1 MRTMNKSLVASALA
15 LALSG
20 VAAAQGLQ
28 LRAASAPS
36 MNAPS
41 ISAPAPSAADD
52 TAVQHDSDGIAAV
65 VGNEVITDYDL
76 DLRTRAAA
84 AQLAAQGEAATPQA
98 LRQQV
103 LDNMIDQLA
112 LAQYARDNGIEV
124 SDTTLQQALK
134 QTAANFK
141 LDVAQLRQQ
150 VEAQG
155 MSWSEYQAQ
164 LRREILIARLRQ
176 RDVASRVT
184 VSDQEI
190 SQFLARQRS
199 QQQAPQGD
207 VTLAQIFVPLATGAD
222 AAQVAAARKRIDA
235 ALALLRQGHDFA
247 QVAKLDSAGAE
258 ARDGGLLGTR
268 SAQDW
273 PDTFIEAIRG
283 LRPGQVTGVIRSPA
297 GFHILKLVAE
307 PSAAAA
313 TAENSAMQAQVREIV
328 LNIGARRSRDA
339 AVKELDAVRDA
350 VLQHRIDFATKAREI
365 SQDIDSARR
374 GGDIGWVL
382 PGELP
387 PALDSAL
394 DHLNPGQLSVPVA
407 LPDKVVLL
415 QLVDRREHP
424 LDARQE
430 RAVARNILLQQK
442 ERKEFADFVQDV
454 RARTYV
460 RLAGSDS

>member
-1 MRTMNKSLVASALA
+1 MNKSLVASAIA
-15 LALSG
+15 LTLSG

-28 LRAASAPS
+28 LRSTSAPS
-36 MNAPS
+36 IGAPS
-41 ISAPAPSAADD
+41 ISATAPGSDDVAA
-52 TAVQHDSDGIAAV
+52 QHDSDGIAAV

-76 DLRTRAAA
+76 DLRARATAS
-84 AQLAAQGEAATPQA
+84 QLAAQGVTPAPQV

-103 LDNMIDQLA
+103 LDTMIDQMA
-112 LAQYARDNGIEV
+112 LAQYAQANGIEV

-141 LDVAQLRQQ
+141 LDVGQLRHQ

-155 MSWSEYQAQ
+155 LSWSEYQAQ

-190 SQFLARQRS
+190 DHFLAQQRS

-207 VTLAQIFVPLATGAD
+207 ITLAQIFVPLAANAD
-222 AAQVAAARKRIDA
+222 AAQVAAARSRIDA
-235 ALALLRQGHDFA
+235 ALALLRQGRDFA
-247 QVAKLDSAGAE
+247 QVAKLDSTGAE

-268 SAQDW
+268 TAQDW
-273 PDTFIEAIRG
+273 PDTFIDAIRG
-283 LRPGQVTGVIRSPA
+283 LHAGQVTGVIRSPA

-307 PSAAAA
+307 PSSTATT

-328 LNIGARRSRDA
+328 LDIGSRRSRDA

-350 VLQHRIDFATKAREI
+350 VLQGKIDFATKAREI
-365 SQDIDSARR
+365 SQDIESARR

-394 DHLNPGQLSVPVA
+394 DRLNPGQLSAPVA

-460 RLAGSDS
+460 RLSGSDS

>member
-15 LALSG
+15 LTLSG

-28 LRAASAPS
+28 LRAASAPTL
-36 MNAPS
+36 
-41 ISAPAPSAADD
+41 SAPAVEPADTPAAPDG
-52 TAVQHDSDGIAAV
+52 DGIAAV

-76 DLRTRAAA
+76 ALRERAAA
-84 AQLAAQGEAATPQA
+84 AQVAAQGQTPTPQA

-103 LDNMIDQLA
+103 LETMIDQLA
-112 LAQYARDNGIEV
+112 LAQYARDSGIEV
-124 SDTTLQQALK
+124 SDATLQLALK

-155 MSWSEYQAQ
+155 LSWSEYQAQ

-184 VSDQEI
+184 VSDQEVDHY
-190 SQFLARQRS
+190 LAQQRG

-207 VTLAQIFVPLATGAD
+207 ITLAQIFVPVAAQAD
-222 AAQVAAARKRIDA
+222 AAQVAAARARIEA
-235 ALALLRQGHDFA
+235 ALGLLRQGRDFA
-247 QVAKLDSAGAE
+247 AVAKLDSAGAE
-258 ARDGGLLGTR
+258 ARDGGVLGTR
-268 SAQDW
+268 SSQDW
-273 PDTFIEAIRG
+273 PDAFTTAIRG
-283 LRPGQVTGVIRSPA
+283 LQPGQVTGVIRSAA
-297 GFHILKLVAE
+297 GFHILKLLAE
-307 PSAAAA
+307 PAAAA
-313 TAENSAMQAQVREIV
+313 AVAENSAMQAQVREIV

-339 AVKELDAVRDA
+339 AIKELDAVRDA
-350 VLQHRIDFATKAREI
+350 VLQGKVDFAAKAREV
-365 SQDIDSARR
+365 SQDIASARR

-394 DHLNPGQLSVPVA
+394 DHLNPGQLSSPVA

-415 QLVDRREHP
+415 QLVDRRDHP
-424 LDARQE
+424 LDAKQE

-460 RLAGSDS
+460 RLADSDS

>member
-15 LALSG
+15 LTLSG

-28 LRAASAPS
+28 LRAASAPTLS
-36 MNAPS
+36 APTL
-41 ISAPAPSAADD
+41 SAPAAEPAAAAPSG
-52 TAVQHDSDGIAAV
+52 DGIAAV

-76 DLRTRAAA
+76 ALRERAAA
-84 AQLAAQGEAATPQA
+84 AQMAAQGQTPAPQA

-103 LDNMIDQLA
+103 LETMIDQLA
-112 LAQYARDNGIEV
+112 LAQYARDSGIEV
-124 SDTTLQQALK
+124 SDATLQLALK

-155 MSWSEYQAQ
+155 LSWGEYQAQ

-184 VSDQEI
+184 VSDQEVDHY
-190 SQFLARQRS
+190 LAQQRG

-207 VTLAQIFVPLATGAD
+207 ITLAQIFVPVAAQAD
-222 AAQVAAARKRIDA
+222 AAQVAAARARIDA
-235 ALALLRQGHDFA
+235 ALALLQQGRDFA
-247 QVAKLDSAGAE
+247 AVAKLDSAGAE
-258 ARDGGLLGTR
+258 ARDGGVLGTR

-273 PDTFIEAIRG
+273 PDAFITAIRG
-283 LRPGQVTGVIRSPA
+283 LQPGQVTGVIRSPA
-297 GFHILKLVAE
+297 GFHILKLLAE
-307 PSAAAA
+307 PSAGAAV
-313 TAENSAMQAQVREIV
+313 AENSAMQAQVREIV

-339 AVKELDAVRDA
+339 AIKELDAVRDA
-350 VLQHRIDFATKAREI
+350 VLQGKVDFAAKAREV
-365 SQDIDSARR
+365 SQDIASARR

-394 DHLNPGQLSVPVA
+394 DHLNPGQLSSPVA

-415 QLVDRREHP
+415 QLVDRRDHP
-424 LDARQE
+424 LDAKQE

-460 RLAGSDS
+460 RLADSDS

>member
-15 LALSG
+15 LTLSG

-28 LRAASAPS
+28 LRATD
-36 MNAPS
+36 M
-41 ISAPAPSAADD
+41 PAPSAATTPSAPD
-52 TAVQHDSDGIAAV
+52 TAAPQDSDGIAAV

-76 DLRTRAAA
+76 NLRTRAAA
-84 AQLAAQGEAATPQA
+84 AQIAAQGQTPTLQVV
-98 LRQQV
+98 RQQV
-103 LDNMIDQLA
+103 LDTMIDQLA
-112 LAQYARDNGIEV
+112 LAQYARENGIDV
-124 SDTTLQQALK
+124 SDATLEQALQ

-155 MSWSEYQAQ
+155 LSWSEYKAQ

-190 SQFLARQRS
+190 DHYLAQQRS

-207 VTLAQIFVPLATGAD
+207 ITLAQIFVPLAANAD
-222 AAQVAAARKRIDA
+222 AAQVTAARARIDA
-235 ALALLRQGHDFA
+235 ALALLRQGREFA
-247 QVAKLDSAGAE
+247 QVAKLDSVGAE

-268 SAQDW
+268 SAQDC
-273 PDTFIEAIRG
+273 PDVFINAIRG

-297 GFHILKLVAE
+297 GFHILKLVAA
-307 PSAAAA
+307 PAAGAA
-313 TAENSAMQAQVREIV
+313 VAENSAMQAQVREIV
-328 LNIGARRSRDA
+328 LDIGARRSRDA

-350 VLQHRIDFATKAREI
+350 VLQGRVDFANKAREI

-387 PALDSAL
+387 PALDTAL
-394 DHLNPGQLSVPVA
+394 DHLNPGQLSAPVA

-424 LDARQE
+424 LNASQE
-430 RAVARNILLQQK
+430 RAVARNIVLQQK